1 MEIIAALAGLLTGA
15 AAAWRLAR
23 WRTAAETSR
32 FQARIGYWH
41 DEADRAKASAA
52 RAAEQ
57 AAAWAAGC
65 QQGREDV
72 LSLALALAEVNCR
85 NGLTTEKNRS

>member
-1 MEIIAALAGLLTGA
+1 MEIVVGLAGLLTGA
-15 AAAWRLAR
+15 AVAWRLAW
-23 WRTAAETSR
+23 WRAAAETSR
-32 FQARIGYWH
+32 LQARIGYWR

-65 QQGREDV
+65 RQGREDV
-72 LSLALALAEVNCR
+72 LSLALALAETNCR

>member
-1 MEIIAALAGLLTGA
+1 MEIVAGLAGLLTGA
-15 AAAWRLAR
+15 AAAWHLAR
-23 WRTAAETSR
+23 SRAAAETSR
-32 FQARIGYWH
+32 LQARISYWH

-57 AAAWAAGC
+57 AAAWSAGC

-72 LSLALALAEVNCR
+72 LSLALALSEAKIR
-85 NGLTTEKNRS
+85 NGLTTK